1 MFICCVNNTLATSRQ
16 IGYTLRKTFP
26 NLPCH
31 FHKYLIS
38 LFSFSQ
44 YFWEH
49 WLTEVQCFSRRV
61 GIVRVCYS
69 ICSNYFSRFGL
80 VWVCHSICSS
90 FSAAS
95 ALCECVTWSVQIF
108 QPLRH
113 FVCHSIF
120 SHFSAASALCVT
132 RFSLKNYQT
141 GRTLSQSVNHS
152 SVCTSKSKF
161 LTNCFPNYHHQTRR
175 LEK

>member
-1 MFICCVNNTLATSRQ
+1 MFQSPRRHCTSVLLDLFKLFQ
-16 IGYTLRKTFP
+16 PLR
-26 NLPCH
+26 PCMSV
-31 FHKYLIS
+31 S
-38 LFSFSQ
+38 L
-44 YFWEH
+44 
-49 WLTEVQCFSRRV
+49 
-61 GIVRVCYS
+61 
-69 ICSNYFSRFGL
+69 CS
-80 VWVCHSICSS
+80 H

-95 ALCECVTWSVQIF
+95 ALCECVTRSVQIF